1 MLNVKKNEILYLYFI
16 ELKPKENFNDD
27 HVDYTKFTKELHQMF
42 SSKQKLY

>member
-1 MLNVKKNEILYLYFI
+1 MLKKMKYCTHILYI